1 MFYLFVNKFNV
12 PKPGQG
18 EEAVI
23 DGECDA
29 RDQFYKTV
37 AMSLF
42 ICYNLTGGKA
52 NFM

>member
-23 DGECDA
+23 DGECDRA
-29 RDQFYKTV
+29 RSF
-37 AMSLF
+37 L
-42 ICYNLTGGKA
+42 
-52 NFM
+52 